1 MSIWRGEGTEGWD
14 GDRWG
19 QLNGSPL
26 SSLHITSL
34 ISMENNDGLSFE
46 TGGN

>member
-1 MSIWRGEGTEGWD
+1 MWTV
-14 GDRWG
+14 GDNLMAPHFQVCRRFCK
-19 QLNGSPL
+19 
-26 SSLHITSL
+26 HITSL